1 MEKLQITQNWNN
13 LILIYTFGINGKY
26 NFRTMYGYD
35 YCSPGRGLSSFG
47 RRCSDPCEEQSSG
60 HYKCHVGGA
69 RRELEYCGQF
79 AEDLDYFLKDDIE
92 YSHHGKVCASMC
104 KNNDDQEKY
113 CDEVRERWTYDSV
126 GSINHELFQ
135 Q

>member
-1 MEKLQITQNWNN
+1 MITRVQKLAMIIDKDMFTIHPPGSDMEDSSILGTLVSNISSDGDITRQCHW
-13 LILIYTFGINGKY
+13 
-26 NFRTMYGYD
+26 
-35 YCSPGRGLSSFG
+35 
-47 RRCSDPCEEQSSG
+47 SSG
-60 HYKCHVGGA
+60 HYKCHVGGT

-126 GSINHELFQ
+126 GSIYHELF
-135 Q
+135 